1 MSAVEIIGGIA
12 DLYVGYF
19 SGIMNWAKVTL
30 FQDNSPF
37 LVFLAGIGF
46 WILPPVLLSNLSR
59 TRFCRKIEGKTSE
72 TSTLIIGLLIVPPY
86 LLLFIIPGAVL
97 MFFGAL
103 PLGQAFITPLWNAIR

>member
-30 FQDNSPF
+30 FQDNLPF
-37 LVFLAGIGF
+37 LVFLVGIGF
-46 WILPPVLLSNLSR
+46 LILPAVLLVYLSR
-59 TRFCRKIEGKTSE
+59 TRFYRKIEGKA
-72 TSTLIIGLLIVPPY
+72 STHIIGFLLVLPY
-86 LLLFIIPGAVL
+86 LLLFIIPGFVL
-97 MFFGAL
+97 IFFGAL